1 MGSKLCIINE
11 MRKLNNH
18 ETTDHT
24 FVQKLSKVIHCLYQI
39 QHVINQQSMT

>member
-24 FVQKLSKVIHCLYQI
+24 FVQKLSYQI